1 MNVVTLTGN
10 LTKDPE
16 LRTTT
21 NDTSVTRFS
30 IAVRRDR
37 KNDKGEY
44 ETDFFDVVAFN
55 KQAEFAAQYCK
66 KGNKVCISGSIHVR
80 KWTDRDN
87 AMRTSVEVSCNSIE
101 NLTPSETKPQEEK
114 SAEPS
119 KEAHPETL
127 EVDDDDLPF

>member
-1 MNVVTLTGN
+1 MNVVTLIGN
-10 LTKDPE
+10 LTRDPE
-16 LRTTT
+16 LKTTT
-21 NDTSVTRFS
+21 NNMSVARFS

-55 KQAEFAAQYCK
+55 KQAEFAAKYCK

-87 AMRTSVEVSCNSIE
+87 AMRTSVEVSCNSME
-101 NLTPSETKPQEEK
+101 NLTQSETKPQEEK
-114 SAEPS
+114 SVEPV
-119 KEAHPETL
+119 KEAHTDTL
-127 EVDDDDLPF
+127 EIEDEDLPW

>member
-1 MNVVTLTGN
+1 MNVVTLIGN
-10 LTKDPE
+10 LTRDPE
-16 LRTTT
+16 LKTTT
-21 NDTSVTRFS
+21 NGMSVARFS

-44 ETDFFDVVAFN
+44 ETDFFDVVSFN

-101 NLTPSETKPQEEK
+101 NLTPNEARTQEDK
-114 SAEPS
+114 SVEPS
-119 KEAHPETL
+119 KEEHTETL
-127 EVDDDDLPF
+127 DVDDDDLPF